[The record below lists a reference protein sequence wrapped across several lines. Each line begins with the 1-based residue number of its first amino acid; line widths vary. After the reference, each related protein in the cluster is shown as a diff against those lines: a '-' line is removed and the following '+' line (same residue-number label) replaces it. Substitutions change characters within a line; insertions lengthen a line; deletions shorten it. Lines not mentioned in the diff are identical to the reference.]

1 MNYTKEQ
8 LKKFKIDTKSDNNYI
23 LVYDDVGT
31 LIFNIWKTSGT
42 STHSMDIKYVTDEKT
57 ESYTRLVDWNR
68 VKSVRKL
75 KFACPVDIGIYNGN
89 GDLVT
94 TLYEDVYK
102 RQTRLSFLTSEPH
115 VFLLRNRKALI
126 R

>member
-1 MNYTKEQ
+1 
-8 LKKFKIDTKSDNNYI
+8 
-23 LVYDDVGT
+23 
-31 LIFNIWKTSGT
+31 
-42 STHSMDIKYVTDEKT
+42 MDIKYVTDEKT

-94 TLYEDVYK
+94 TLYDGEESIIF
-102 RQTRLSFLTSEPH
+102 R
-115 VFLLRNRKALI
+115 
-126 R
+126 